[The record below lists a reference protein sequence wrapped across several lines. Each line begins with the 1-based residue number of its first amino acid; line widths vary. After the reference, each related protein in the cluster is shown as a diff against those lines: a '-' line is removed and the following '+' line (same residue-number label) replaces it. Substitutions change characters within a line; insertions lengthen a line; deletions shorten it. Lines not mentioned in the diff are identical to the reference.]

1 MRMKVF
7 ISGTAGFGGKFKKP
21 MLDLPEDVKA
31 LIDKHIWAG
40 AEILVGDCIGVDVLV
55 QKYLCSKNYKN
66 VTVYHSG
73 SKFRNCLDLAWR
85 IQSVKVPFGMKGRDF
100 YAVKDKQMAIDADL
114 GIAIWDGQSIGT
126 GNNIANMRNMN
137 KMVAVYRIDKH
148 GFEY

>member
-1 MRMKVF
+1 MREKVF

-31 LIDKHIWAG
+31 LIDKHICADD
-40 AEILVGDCIGVDVLV
+40 EILVGDCIGVDLLV

-73 SKFRNCLDLAWR
+73 SKFRNCLDADWR
-85 IQSVKVPFGMKGRDF
+85 IRSVKVPYGVTGRDF
-100 YAVKDKQMAIDADL
+100 YAVKDRQMAIDANL

-126 GNNIANMRNMN
+126 GNNISNMRNMN
-137 KMVAVYRIDKH
+137 KTVAVYRIDKQA
-148 GFEY
+148 FEY